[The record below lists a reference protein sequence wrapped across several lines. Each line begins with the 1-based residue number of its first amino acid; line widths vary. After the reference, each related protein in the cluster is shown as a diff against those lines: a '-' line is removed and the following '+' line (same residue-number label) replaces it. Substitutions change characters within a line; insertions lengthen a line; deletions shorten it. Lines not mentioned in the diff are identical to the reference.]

1 VVVAPPRAVHT
12 SHPHPSPPGD
22 PTLNGKRRAAG
33 PAVKKSPKAPRSKRD
48 VLKKVAKWTLV
59 VCLVGALLVTGAFVY
74 LYKTTDIPDPNKDF
88 QAQTSFIYYSDGK
101 TEVGKF
107 ATQNRESITLKEMP
121 QNIQDAVVAA
131 ENRSFWT
138 DKGIDPKGIIRA
150 AFSNASGNSSQGGST
165 ITQQYVKILY
175 LTQEHSYKRKLKEAI
190 LSLKIQRQLSKSE
203 ILEGYLNTI
212 YFGRGA
218 YGIQAA
224 SQAYFDKDAK
234 DLTLGESA
242 VLASVLNNPTHF
254 DPANGKA
261 EKRALKERYRYVLD
275 GMVKADSSYADA
287 ATKASKHLPNFPE
300 IAAQSQYGGQRGH
313 MLKLVKDELHGLGFT
328 DEEIDG
334 EGLRVTTTFT
344 PKAMKAAE
352 DGVLA
357 QRPDGFSDKQL
368 HIAVASVEPGTGALR
383 GFYGGQDY
391 LDSQI
396 NWAVAGGMVG
406 STFKPITLSTALANG
421 YSLKDTFQG
430 DSPYEFPDGLQ
441 VRNEGTGS
449 DGLGTDYGASVDAT
463 YALEES
469 INTAFVD
476 MSNSIPDGPQKIYEM
491 AEKMGVPPP
500 KATKKY
506 PGIPAQTADLSP
518 DDTLITLGRSR
529 ISPINLANTYATIAN
544 GGQRADVHVIDKV
557 VDRNGESLYNYKQ
570 STTDAVSEDIAA
582 DVSYALQQVVK
593 SGTGTAALALNRP
606 AAGKTGTAT
615 KEAGDSDVV
624 SSAWFVGYTPQLSTA
639 VMYVRGDG
647 DDRIDGWLPSYFGAD
662 YPADTWTDVMTR
674 DMEGV
679 DVEQFPPPAN
689 VDGTAPES
697 NHEPYTPPPS
707 PTHTVRPS
715 NPSTSTPT
723 TSAPSDTPSDTPTTS
738 APPTPTDSCQI
749 LNCPS
754 DSPSSTPSPSNSPSP
769 SASQA
774 SQSAAPR
781 SAAPRL
787 AAPDQSWYVWW

>member
-1 VVVAPPRAVHT
+1 
-12 SHPHPSPPGD
+12 
-22 PTLNGKRRAAG
+22 LNGKRRAAG
-33 PAVKKSPKAPRSKRD
+33 PAVKKSPKSPRSRRD
-48 VLKKVAKWTLV
+48 LVKSVAKWTLV
-59 VCLVGALLVTGAFVY
+59 VGLVGALLVTGAFVY
-74 LYKTTDIPDPNKDF
+74 LYKTTDIPDPNTDF
-88 QAQTSFIYYSDGK
+88 QAQTSFIYYADGK
-101 TEVGKF
+101 SEVGKF
-107 ATQNRESITLKEMP
+107 ATQNRESIPLEEMP
-121 QNIQDAVVAA
+121 QSIQDAVVAA

-138 DKGIDPKGIIRA
+138 DKGIDPKGILRA

-203 ILEGYLNTI
+203 ILKNYLNTI

-254 DPANGKA
+254 DPANGKSA
-261 EKRALKERYRYVLD
+261 KRALKERYRYVLD
-275 GMVKADSSYADA
+275 GMVEADSSYADA
-287 ATKASKHLPNFPE
+287 AAKATKHLPKFPE
-300 IAAQSQYGGQRGH
+300 IKAQSQYGGQRGH
-313 MLKLVKDELHGLGFT
+313 MLKLVRDELHRLGFT
-328 DEEIDG
+328 DDEIDG

-344 PKAMKAAE
+344 EKAMKAAE
-352 DGVLA
+352 EGVKA
-357 QRPDGFSDKQL
+357 QRPEGFSDKQL
-368 HIAVASVEPGTGALR
+368 HVAVASVEPGTGALR

-406 STFKPITLSTALANG
+406 STFKPITLATALDNG
-421 YSLKDTFQG
+421 YSLQDTFQG

-449 DGLGTDYGASVDAT
+449 DGLGNDYGASVDAT

-476 MSNSIPDGPQKIYEM
+476 MSNSIPDGPKQIFEM

-500 KATKKY
+500 KPAKKY
-506 PGIPAQTADLSP
+506 PGIPSQTADLSP
-518 DDTLITLGRSR
+518 EDTLITLGKSR
-529 ISPINLANTYATIAN
+529 ISPINMANTYATIAN

-557 VDRNGESLYNYKQ
+557 VASDGESLYNYKQ
-570 STTDAVSEDIAA
+570 STSTAMSEPIAD
-582 DVSYALQQVVK
+582 DVSYAMQQVVK
-593 SGTGTAALALNRP
+593 SGTGQAALGLNRP

-624 SSAWFVGYTPQLSTA
+624 SSAWFVGFTPQLSTA

-647 DDRIDGWLPSYFGAD
+647 DDQIDGWLPSYFGAD

-674 DMEGV
+674 DMEGL

-689 VDGTAPES
+689 VDGDAPEGD
-697 NHEPYTPPPS
+697 HEPYTPPPS
-707 PTHTVRPS
+707 PTHTVQPSHAPS
-715 NPSTSTPT
+715 NNTQ
-723 TSAPSDTPSDTPTTS
+723 SATPSNTPSNTPSPS
-738 APPTPTDSCQI
+738 APPTPTDSCQ
-749 LNCPS
+749 LVSCPS
-754 DSPSSTPSPSNSPSP
+754 DSPSNTPSPSGSGTPSD
-769 SASQA
+769 
-774 SQSAAPR
+774 APP

-787 AAPDQSWYVWW
+787 AAPDQSWYAWW